1 MGKPLRPVYLDGIN
15 YASTTIGCW
24 TAGLVGAFRNS
35 LGAER
40 SFMQRRIS
48 GFLLVCAAMLWA
60 PTWAWGQGS
69 PGANGVIVDA
79 DGVLRHNSVPDPTGR
94 LQAERNAA
102 ARAQL
107 NKQIATPSKLRKVSL
122 NRLEAAIKALADKN
136 SPASDDMKYLAGLTH
151 IQYVFYYPETKDIVL
166 AGPAEG
172 WVTDLA
178 GRVRGLESG
187 RPTLLLEDLVTALR
201 AYPPAGKQT
210 KVIMCSIDPT
220 PEGLAR
226 MQNFLRSIGSVN
238 PNVGSADEIVNG
250 LRTSLGMQ
258 NIRVGGVPAN
268 THFAQ
273 VLIEA
278 DYRMKL
284 IGIGIEKPP
293 IRLASYVD
301 KANPAMVS
309 KNALQRWFFIPDY
322 ECVRVTA
329 DNDGM
334 ELVGD
339 GVKLVGEDQVVMRDG
354 SRQTNAKSN
363 KASQAFVTGFT
374 EKYSQLAAKVPVF
387 AQLRNCIDMAVAAAF
402 IQQQDFYGKSG
413 WNAELFGS
421 EQNYPVETLNTPVQ
435 VETTVTAVWKGARLM
450 TPVGGGVHIEPTQ
463 AIKSSNLLADEEGK
477 LDEARAAIDLK
488 QLAGDQWWWD

>member
-1 MGKPLRPVYLDGIN
+1 
-15 YASTTIGCW
+15 
-24 TAGLVGAFRNS
+24 
-35 LGAER
+35 
-40 SFMQRRIS
+40 MQRRLS
-48 GFLLVCAAMLWA
+48 GFLTVCAVMLLVPAWA
-60 PTWAWGQGS
+60 LGQGA

-79 DGVLRHNSVPDPTGR
+79 DGVLRHNSVADPTGR
-94 LQAERNAA
+94 LQAERIAA

-107 NKQIATPSKLRKVSL
+107 NKVVAAPSKLRKVSL
-122 NRLEAAIKALADKN
+122 NRLEAAIKAQADKN
-136 SPASDDMKYLAGLTH
+136 SPASEEMKFLAGLTH
-151 IQYVFYYPETKDIVL
+151 IQYVFFYPETNDIVI

-172 WVTDLA
+172 WMTDLV
-178 GRVRGLESG
+178 GRVRGLDSG

-201 AYPPAGKQT
+201 AYPPSGKKT
-210 KVIMCSIDPT
+210 NVIMCSIDPT

-238 PNVGSADEIVNG
+238 PNVGSAEEIVNG

-258 NIRVGGVPAN
+258 NIRVGGVPAS

-293 IRLASYVD
+293 IRMASYVD

-329 DNDGM
+329 DNNGM

-354 SRQTNAKSN
+354 SRQGSAKSN

-387 AQLRNCIDMAVAAAF
+387 AQLRNCIDLAVAAAF
-402 IQQQDFYGKSG
+402 IQQQDYYGKSG
-413 WNAELFGS
+413 WNAEVFGS
-421 EQNYPVETLNTPVQ
+421 EQTCPVETQNTPVH

-463 AIKSSNLLADEEGK
+463 AIQSSKVMADEEGTVE
-477 LDEARAAIDLK
+477 EARAGINLK
-488 QLAGDQWWWD
+488 QLAADQWWWD